1 MNKNDSERIASFFD
15 KNGLVEAD
23 MKEADVIVVNACS
36 IRESAIDRIH
46 GKMKNIRG
54 MKKKPITILTG
65 CVLQKDRLKVSSL
78 FDHILE
84 TKDLSRW
91 SLPFINPE
99 DKEYFDIMPK
109 RKNRSALISV
119 MTGCNNFCSYCAVP
133 YTKGRE
139 VSRSWEE
146 VLKETEEAVKNGCRE
161 VWLLGQNVNSY
172 KGGVS
177 FADLLKKINEIKGS
191 FWIRFTS
198 SHPKDFSPEL
208 VNAMAECS
216 KVTEY
221 LNLPLQ
227 SGDNDVLKMMNRPYT
242 ANRYK
247 EIIDMVREKIPRI
260 AISTDIIV
268 GFPGE
273 TEKQFRNTVKMVNE
287 IRFEM
292 AYISRYSPRPGTVSA
307 KMEDNVP
314 TEEKRRREKVLTEII
329 KEISLLKNKEY
340 KGKKEEVLVLEKRKN
355 GQLVGKT
362 RGYKSVLLKGPKRL
376 VGEFVKVKITH
387 VSPWGLKG
395 EKCS

>member
-177 FADLLKKINEIKGS
+177 FADLLKKINEIKGN

>member
-177 FADLLKKINEIKGS
+177 FADLLKKINEIKGN

-362 RGYKSVLLKGPKRL
+362 RGYKSVLLKGPERL